1 MRVNSGAWLYGPASA
16 AGHRVPR
23 QRATFRCFLD
33 RLTVN

>member
-1 MRVNSGAWLYGPASA
+1 MTSSGARLYDPASA

-23 QRATFRCFLD
+23 QRATFRYFLD